1 MACEEDSWGL
11 REYVASNVAVPEEL
25 RPQRVAVLCVGNRL
39 MLDDGVGPAVYDEL
53 TASYD
58 IPDNVELLDL
68 GCLSLAMIDRVRE
81 FDVILTVDAVD
92 DSGQPAGTVLRYAPD
107 AMARHVGITASLH
120 DLKLIDLFDS
130 AALLGYQ
137 AEGLCLGMQV
147 ENASP
152 AEATEGLTRPV
163 HDALPLLVDVVV
175 GELARLGFPLSRKAS
190 IIEWSVEA
198 YLLGLKYRGSGRPL
212 IIGDAHFRSEHNDS
226 NWPAGEELF
235 VKRESTCSRL
245 LSRQLACKNRS
256 YLHAC
261 ATIHGVWMKANSFT
275 YGGYRV

>member
-11 REYVASNVAVPEEL
+11 REYVASNVEVPEEL

-53 TASYD
+53 MASYD

-92 DSGQPAGTVLRYAPD
+92 DSGQPAGTVLRY

-175 GELARLGFPLSRKAS
+175 GELARLGCPFSPKA
-190 IIEWSVEA
+190 IAE
-198 YLLGLKYRGSGRPL
+198 
-212 IIGDAHFRSEHNDS
+212 
-226 NWPAGEELF
+226 
-235 VKRESTCSRL
+235 
-245 LSRQLACKNRS
+245 
-256 YLHAC
+256 
-261 ATIHGVWMKANSFT
+261 
-275 YGGYRV
+275 

>member
-53 TASYD
+53 MASYD

-137 AEGLCLGMQV
+137 AEGLCLGCLLYT
-147 ENASP
+147 S
-152 AEATEGLTRPV
+152 
-163 HDALPLLVDVVV
+163 DAAD
-175 GELARLGFPLSRKAS
+175 EL
-190 IIEWSVEA
+190 
-198 YLLGLKYRGSGRPL
+198 
-212 IIGDAHFRSEHNDS
+212 
-226 NWPAGEELF
+226 
-235 VKRESTCSRL
+235 
-245 LSRQLACKNRS
+245 
-256 YLHAC
+256 
-261 ATIHGVWMKANSFT
+261 
-275 YGGYRV
+275 

>member
-1 MACEEDSWGL
+1 MSCEQVKAHADWGL
-11 REYVASNVAVPEEL
+11 HEYVLSNEAVPEAL
-25 RPQRVAVLCVGNRL
+25 RPARVAVLCVGNRL
-39 MLDDGVGPAVYDEL
+39 MLDDGIGPAVFDEL
-53 TASYD
+53 VASYD
-58 IPDNVELLDL
+58 IPENVEVFDL

-81 FDVILTVDAVD
+81 FDVIMTVDAVD

-152 AEATEGLTRPV
+152 AEATEGLTKPV

-175 GELARLGFPLSRKAS
+175 GELARLGYPLTAK
-190 IIEWSVEA
+190 
-198 YLLGLKYRGSGRPL
+198 
-212 IIGDAHFRSEHNDS
+212 DAQE
-226 NWPAGEELF
+226 
-235 VKRESTCSRL
+235 
-245 LSRQLACKNRS
+245 
-256 YLHAC
+256 
-261 ATIHGVWMKANSFT
+261 
-275 YGGYRV
+275 

>member
-1 MACEEDSWGL
+1 MACEQDGWGL

-39 MLDDGVGPAVYDEL
+39 MLGVGPAVYDEL
-53 TASYD
+53 MASYD
-58 IPDNVELLDL
+58 IPDNVALLDL

-92 DSGQPAGTVLRYAPD
+92 DSGEPAGTVLRYAPD

-175 GELARLGFPLSRKAS
+175 GELARLGFPLSPKAS
-190 IIEWSVEA
+190 IE
-198 YLLGLKYRGSGRPL
+198 
-212 IIGDAHFRSEHNDS
+212 
-226 NWPAGEELF
+226 
-235 VKRESTCSRL
+235 
-245 LSRQLACKNRS
+245 
-256 YLHAC
+256 
-261 ATIHGVWMKANSFT
+261 
-275 YGGYRV
+275 